1 VYEGLPARALKA
13 GAQYCD
19 VRVERRFGL
28 SLEFK
33 DGEPREAVPGDE
45 QGLCVRVLY
54 KGAWGLASTND
65 MSRPG
70 VERTFSWALRIA
82 RAKSGLQ
89 RAADAVRLAPAG
101 AGKVGIC
108 WKVARNPHD
117 VSVEAKSAYLL
128 ELSRA
133 ARSVP
138 GVKTVTAFYADG
150 TRSSHFVSSEGA
162 DVRTEV
168 TRSLSDVSVVVKTD
182 RGLLGNRARVGG
194 TAGWEIHEKGGLA
207 QKGVEA
213 ARTALALLNGDK
225 APSGRFPVVADP
237 DLAGVFA
244 HEAVGHAAE
253 GDLIVA
259 GDSCLEGRLGQRIGS
274 RLVTLVDDPTIPGA
288 FGSFPYDDEGV
299 PARRKVLIDKGVFTG
314 YILDR
319 ESARRL
325 RAAPNGAARAES
337 YGARPLVRMSNT
349 LIEAGGHSHEEIFE
363 GIKFGIYA
371 KGTRGGQVDTAKGSF
386 QFACREAYM
395 IEKGEVTRPLRSLAL
410 SGGIL
415 HTLREVVAVGKDR
428 QVADP
433 GYCGKGQTVPV
444 GDGGPHIR
452 IRSAAVGG
460 G

>member
-1 VYEGLPARALKA
+1 MYEGLPGRAARA

-19 VRVERRFGL
+19 VRVERRRGV

-33 DGEPREAVPGDE
+33 DGAPREAVPGDE
-45 QGLCVRVLY
+45 RGMCVRVLW
-54 KGAWGLASTND
+54 KGAWGLSSTND
-65 MSRPG
+65 MSRSG
-70 VERTFSWALRIA
+70 VEAALSSALRIA
-82 RAKSGLQ
+82 RAKSAVQ
-89 RAADAVRLAPAG
+89 KARDAVRLAPVEALK
-101 AGKVGIC
+101 AYVA
-108 WKVARNPHD
+108 WKPVSDPHD
-117 VSVEAKSAYLL
+117 VSVEEKSSYLA

-138 GVKTVTAFYADG
+138 EVRTVTAFYADG
-150 TRSSHFVSSEGA
+150 TRTSHFVSSEGA

-168 TRSLSDVSVVVKTD
+168 TRSLSDVSVVVKTEK
-182 RGLLGNRARVGG
+182 GILGNRARVGG

-207 QKGVEA
+207 EKAVEA
-213 ARTALALLNGDK
+213 ARTALALLGGDK

-259 GDSCLEGRLGQRIGS
+259 GDSCLEGRLGRRIGS
-274 RLVTLVDDPTIPGA
+274 ALVTLVDDPTIPGA

-299 PARRKVLIDKGVFTG
+299 LALRKVLIRKGVFSG
-314 YILDR
+314 YILDL

-325 RAAPNGAARAES
+325 RARPNGAARAES

-349 LIEAGGHSHEEIFE
+349 VIEAGEHSHAELYE
-363 GIKFGIYA
+363 GIKLGIYA

-386 QFACREAYM
+386 QFACREAYL
-395 IEKGEVTRPLRSLAL
+395 IERGEVTRPLRNLAL

-415 HTLREVVAVGKDR
+415 RTLRDVDAVGRDR
-428 QVADP
+428 HVADP

-452 IRSAAVGG
+452 ISSAAVGG

>member
-1 VYEGLPARALKA
+1 LYESVPGKALKG

-19 VRVERRFGL
+19 VRFERRRGL

-45 QGLCVRVLY
+45 RGLCIRVLY

-65 MSRPG
+65 LSRSG
-70 VERTFSWALRIA
+70 VASTLDSALGIA
-82 RAKSGLQ
+82 RAKSALQ
-89 RAADAVRLAPAG
+89 KARDAVRLAPVKAG
-101 AGKVGIC
+101 RASVV
-108 WKVARNPHD
+108 WKVEKDPRD
-117 VSVEAKSAYLL
+117 VSIEAKSAYLAG
-128 ELSRA
+128 LSRA
-133 ARSVP
+133 AGSVP

-150 TRSSHFVSSEGA
+150 NRSTHFVSSEGA
-162 DVRTEV
+162 DVQTELW
-168 TRSLSDVSVVVKTD
+168 RSLSDISVVVKTEK
-182 RGLLGNRARVGG
+182 GILGNRARVGG
-194 TAGWEIHEKGGLA
+194 TAGWEIHENGNLAEKGA
-207 QKGVEA
+207 EA
-213 ARTALALLNGDK
+213 ARVALAILDGDK

-244 HEAVGHAAE
+244 HEAVGHAVE
-253 GDLIVA
+253 GDIVVA
-259 GDSCLEGRLGQRIGS
+259 GDSCLEGRMGQRIGS
-274 RLVTLVDDPTIPGA
+274 SLVTLVDDPTIPGA

-299 PARRKVLIDKGVFTG
+299 PARRKVLIEKGVLKG

-319 ESARRL
+319 ETASKL
-325 RAAPNGAARAES
+325 RFPPNGGARAES
-337 YGARPLVRMSNT
+337 YSARPLVRMSNT
-349 LIEAGGHSHEEIFE
+349 VIEAGEHSHEEVFE
-363 GIKFGIYA
+363 GIKLGIYA
-371 KGTRGGQVDTAKGSF
+371 RGTRGGQVDTAKGSF
-386 QFACREAYM
+386 QFACREAYL
-395 IEKGEVTRPLRSLAL
+395 IENGEVTRPLRNLAL

-415 HTLREVVAVGKDR
+415 RTLREVVAVGKDR

>member
-1 VYEGLPARALKA
+1 MYEGLPGRAARA

-19 VRVERRFGL
+19 VRVERRRGV

-45 QGLCVRVLY
+45 RGMCVRVLW
-54 KGAWGLASTND
+54 KGAWGLSSTND
-65 MSRPG
+65 MSRSG
-70 VERTFSWALRIA
+70 VEAALSSALRIA
-82 RAKSGLQ
+82 RAKSAVQ
-89 RAADAVRLAPAG
+89 KARDAVRLAPVEALK
-101 AGKVGIC
+101 ADVA
-108 WKVARNPHD
+108 WKPVRDPHD
-117 VSVEAKSAYLL
+117 VSVEEKSSYLAG
-128 ELSRA
+128 LSRA

-138 GVKTVTAFYADG
+138 EVRTVTAFYADG
-150 TRSSHFVSSEGA
+150 TRTSHFVSSEGA

-168 TRSLSDVSVVVKTD
+168 TRSLSDVSVVVKTEK
-182 RGLLGNRARVGG
+182 GILGNRARVGG

-207 QKGVEA
+207 EKAVEA
-213 ARTALALLNGDK
+213 ARTALALLGGDK

-259 GDSCLEGRLGQRIGS
+259 GDSCLEGRLGRRIGS
-274 RLVTLVDDPTIPGA
+274 ALVTLVDDPTIPGA

-299 PARRKVLIDKGVFTG
+299 LALRKVLIRKGVFSG

-325 RAAPNGAARAES
+325 RARPNGAARAES

-349 LIEAGGHSHEEIFE
+349 VIEAGEHSHAELFE
-363 GIKFGIYA
+363 GIKLGIYA

-386 QFACREAYM
+386 QFACREAYLV
-395 IEKGEVTRPLRSLAL
+395 ERGEVTRPLRNLAL

-415 HTLREVVAVGKDR
+415 RTLRDVDAVGRDR
-428 QVADP
+428 HVADP

-452 IRSAAVGG
+452 ISSAAVGG

>member
-1 VYEGLPARALKA
+1 MYEKIPAKALLS

-45 QGLCVRVLY
+45 QGLCVRVLH

-65 MSRPG
+65 MSRSG
-70 VERTFSWALRIA
+70 IERTFTSALRIA
-82 RAKSGLQ
+82 RAKSALQ
-89 RAADAVRLAPAG
+89 KAKDAVRLAPVKAEN
-101 AGKVGIC
+101 ASIT
-108 WKVARNPHD
+108 WKVAQNPHD
-117 VSVEAKSAYLL
+117 ISIEAKSAYLA

-138 GVKTVTAFYADG
+138 GVKTVTAFYGDG
-150 TRSSHFVSSEGA
+150 TRSTHFLSSEGA
-162 DVRTEV
+162 DIRTEL
-168 TRSLSDVSVVVKTD
+168 TRSLSDVSLVVKTEK
-182 RGLLGNRARVGG
+182 GILGNRARVGG
-194 TAGWEIHEKGGLA
+194 TAGWEIHEKGDLP

-213 ARTALALLNGDK
+213 ARVALALLDGEK

-244 HEAVGHAAE
+244 HEAVGHAVE
-253 GDLIVA
+253 GDIVVA
-259 GDSCLEGRLGQRIGS
+259 GDSCLEGRMGRRIGS
-274 RLVTLVDDPTIPGA
+274 SLLTLVDDPTIPGA
-288 FGSFPYDDEGV
+288 FGSFPFDDEGV
-299 PARRKVLIDKGVFTG
+299 RGRRKVLIEKGILKG

-319 ESARRL
+319 ESASKL
-325 RAAPNGAARAES
+325 RFPPNGGARAES
-337 YGARPLVRMSNT
+337 YGSRPLVRMSNT
-349 LIEAGGHSHEEIFE
+349 VIEAGDHSHEEIFE

-386 QFACREAYM
+386 QFACREAYLV
-395 IEKGEVTRPLRSLAL
+395 ENGEITRPLRNLAL

-415 HTLREVVAVGKDR
+415 RTLREVVAVGKDR